1 MGQTGI
7 KNTKTYQVEVVT
19 LIQLQLHGHVYQSKG
34 RVRNQ
39 TVELKGERL
48 KRLRVKGE
56 RLRVKGERLWV
67 RDNNRVA
74 SVLQNFNNL

>member
-1 MGQTGI
+1 MDMCISQREELEI
-7 KNTKTYQVEVVT
+7 RP
-19 LIQLQLHGHVYQSKG
+19 S
-34 RVRNQ
+34 
-39 TVELKGERL
+39 ELKGERL

>member
-1 MGQTGI
+1 MDMCISQREELEI
-7 KNTKTYQVEVVT
+7 
-19 LIQLQLHGHVYQSKG
+19 
-34 RVRNQ
+34 RPW
-39 TVELKGERL
+39 ELKGERL
-48 KRLRVKGE
+48 RRLRVKGE

>member
-1 MGQTGI
+1 MDMCISQGEELEI
-7 KNTKTYQVEVVT
+7 
-19 LIQLQLHGHVYQSKG
+19 
-34 RVRNQ
+34 RPW
-39 TVELKGERL
+39 ELKGERL
-48 KRLRVKGE
+48 K

>member
-1 MGQTGI
+1 MDMCISQGEELEI
-7 KNTKTYQVEVVT
+7 
-19 LIQLQLHGHVYQSKG
+19 
-34 RVRNQ
+34 RPW
-39 TVELKGERL
+39 ELKGERL

>member
-1 MGQTGI
+1 MDMCISQR
-7 KNTKTYQVEVVT
+7 E
-19 LIQLQLHGHVYQSKG
+19 
-34 RVRNQ
+34 
-39 TVELKGERL
+39 ELEIRPWEL
-48 KRLRVKGE
+48 KGE

>member
-19 LIQLQLHGHVYQSKG
+19 LIQLQLHGHVYQSKA

-39 TVELKGERL
+39 TVGAQ
-48 KRLRVKGE
+48 G
-56 RLRVKGERLWV
+56 
-67 RDNNRVA
+67 
-74 SVLQNFNNL
+74 

>member
-39 TVELKGERL
+39 TVGAQGWKV
-48 KRLRVKGE
+48 KKVKGQGWK
-56 RLRVKGERLWV
+56 VKG
-67 RDNNRVA
+67 
-74 SVLQNFNNL
+74 

>member
-1 MGQTGI
+1 MDMCISQREELEI
-7 KNTKTYQVEVVT
+7 RPWE
-19 LIQLQLHGHVYQSKG
+19 LKG
-34 RVRNQ
+34 ERLKRLRVKGEKLR
-39 TVELKGERL
+39 VKGERL

>member
-19 LIQLQLHGHVYQSKG
+19 LTHLNYMDMCISQREELEI
-34 RVRNQ
+34 RPW
-39 TVELKGERL
+39 ELKGERL
-48 KRLRVKGE
+48 K

>member
-1 MGQTGI
+1 MDMCISQREELEI
-7 KNTKTYQVEVVT
+7 NPW
-19 LIQLQLHGHVYQSKG
+19 
-34 RVRNQ
+34 
-39 TVELKGERL
+39 ELKGERL